1 MYSAKIT
8 RNSPALIMLLVDR
21 SGSMAENIRYDGVLM
36 PKSEVVVRILNT
48 FIDELL
54 YRCRKGSDYRNY
66 FEIGVYGYHG
76 DEVYSMLDYISND
89 KSIFSVADLVNSEVN
104 QKSVIVRRKGV
115 DGEYYAVSTDVKCW
129 VEGHS
134 GGNTPT
140 HAALKYIH
148 KEATD
153 WVKYHKGQETMAP
166 ILIHIS
172 DGEAS
177 DSNDQMLMEV
187 ADKLKDIKTDSGN
200 MIFINV
206 HLASS
211 ESMSVMFPQSIE
223 EVENENKYAML
234 LYKMS
239 SDMPAFFH
247 EDVAR
252 IKNINSYD
260 SSTGFKAVAYNTS
273 VTEFIKV
280 LSVGTSTII

>member
-21 SGSMAENIRYDGVLM
+21 SGSMAENIKYDGVLM
-36 PKSEVVVRILNT
+36 PKSEVVVRILNA

-66 FEIGVYGYHG
+66 FEIGIYGYHG
-76 DEVYSMLDYISND
+76 NEVYSMLDYISSD
-89 KSIFSVADLVNSEVN
+89 KSIFSVSELIGSEVDS
-104 QKSVIVRRKGV
+104 KSVIVRRKGV

-129 VEGHS
+129 VQGHS

-140 HAALKYIH
+140 HAALKHVH
-148 KEATD
+148 KEASD
-153 WVKYHKGQETMAP
+153 WVKFHKGQDTMAP

-177 DSNDQMLMEV
+177 DSTESMLVEMS
-187 ADKLKDIKTDSGN
+187 DKLKNVKTDSGN
-200 MIFINV
+200 MLFINV

-211 ESMSVMFPQSIE
+211 ESLSVIFPQSIE
-223 EVENENKYAML
+223 EVESENKYAKM

-239 SDMPAFFH
+239 SDMPSLFH

-252 IKNINSYD
+252 IKNISSYD
-260 SSTGFKAVAYNTS
+260 SVTGFKAVAYNTS
-273 VTEFIKV
+273 VTEFVKV

>member
-21 SGSMAENIRYDGVLM
+21 SGSMAENIRYDGVMM

-48 FIDELL
+48 LIDELL

-66 FEIGVYGYHG
+66 FEIAIYGYNG
-76 DEVYSMLDYISND
+76 NEVYSMLDYVSND
-89 KSIFSVADLVNSEVN
+89 KSIFSVSELVNAGVDH
-104 QKSVIVRRKGV
+104 KSVIVRRKGV
-115 DGEYYAVSTDVKCW
+115 DGEYYSVATDVKCW
-129 VEGHS
+129 VSGHS

-140 HAALKYIH
+140 YAALKYVH
-148 KEATD
+148 KEASN
-153 WVKYHKGQETMAP
+153 WVKHHKSENTFVP
-166 ILIHIS
+166 ILVHIS

-177 DSNDQMLMEV
+177 DADEQMLLEIS
-187 ADKLKDIKTDSGN
+187 DKLKNIKTDCGN
-200 MIFINV
+200 LLFINV

-211 ESMSVMFPQSIE
+211 EAISVMFPQSIE
-223 EVENENKYAML
+223 EVEQENRNAVM

-239 SDMPAFFH
+239 SDMPEFFN

-252 IKNINSYD
+252 IKNLTTYD
-260 SSTGFKAVAYNTS
+260 STIGFKAVAYNTS
-273 VTEFIKV
+273 VTEFVKV